1 MSLSAALF
9 LVISQ
14 QAGAVVVADYPDDP
28 ESWSLEY
35 PSVITAQVED
45 YYNCLRSGQYVVGDG
60 RGFEAQYREDIPRCA
75 ELGAELEAA
84 AIARLAERSSTGADV
99 PAIFAHARRVHVERG
114 RSLDDTVRTRL
125 ASSARYRN
133 AAEADSDRQCV
144 AKVQALREARRVY
157 ADANGARVEA
167 VFGKSDY
174 TDEDRR
180 AMAEYQGRLARYSA
194 SIEAEVGRCPAAA
207 YDFAAAPASEP
218 AKQ

>member
-14 QAGAVVVADYPDDP
+14 QSGAAVVAEYPDDP

-35 PSVITAQVED
+35 PSLITAQVED

-60 RGFEAQYREDIPRCA
+60 RGFEAQYREDIPRCEKQSA
-75 ELGAELEAA
+75 KLEAA
-84 AIARLAERSSTGADV
+84 ATARLAEKARTGTDV
-99 PAIFAHARRVHVERG
+99 AAIFEHARRIHVARG

-125 ASSARYRN
+125 AASTRYQQAE
-133 AAEADSDRQCV
+133 AAESDRQCI
-144 AKVQALREARRVY
+144 AKVQAIREARRVF
-157 ADANGARVEA
+157 AAANGARVEA
-167 VFGKSDY
+167 VFGKSEY

-180 AMAEYQGRLARYSA
+180 AMAEYQGQLARYSA

-207 YDFAAAPASEP
+207 YDFASAPAAQP
-218 AKQ
+218 APQ